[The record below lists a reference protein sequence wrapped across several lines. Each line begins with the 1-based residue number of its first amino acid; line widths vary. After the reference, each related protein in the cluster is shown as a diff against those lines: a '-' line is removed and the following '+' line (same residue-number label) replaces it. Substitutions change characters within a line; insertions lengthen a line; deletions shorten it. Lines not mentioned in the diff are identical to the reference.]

1 MTNYQLTYTRFSEA
15 SILVQWPQKIAPEI
29 LADML
34 AFKNNLLNSEHSSIL
49 QITNA
54 YSSILIT
61 YRDYISNFESE
72 ITFLKTKYASRQNLE
87 KQDSKLW
94 KIPAC
99 YDSHF
104 ALDLEE
110 ISNEKQLSPS
120 EIIKLHVDAVYNVY
134 FIGFLPGFL
143 YLGGLNERL
152 FMPRKKSPRQ
162 HVEKGAVAIGGEQT
176 GVYPNASPGGWN
188 IIGNSPLNFFNIDL
202 ETPCF
207 ATAGD
212 HIQFVAV
219 DFKTHQEILVE
230 VQNGTYSIES
240 EVADG

>member
-1 MTNYQLTYTRFSEA
+1 MTNFQLTYTRFSET
-15 SILVQWPQKIAPEI
+15 SILVQWPERIAPEI
-29 LADML
+29 LDDLL
-34 AFKNNLLNSEHSSIL
+34 AFKNHLWYIAPPSIL

-61 YRDYISNFESE
+61 YSAYISNYEE
-72 ITFLKTKYASRQNLE
+72 NILFLKNSYASKPNLE
-87 KQDSKLW
+87 KQSKTLW
-94 KIPAC
+94 KIPVC
-99 YDSHF
+99 YDRHF
-104 ALDLEE
+104 ALDLEAL
-110 ISNEKQLSPS
+110 SNEKHLSSS
-120 EIIKLHVDAVYNVY
+120 ELITLHSEALYTIY

-162 HVEKGAVAIGGEQT
+162 HIEKGAVAIGGEQT

-188 IIGNSPLNFFNIDL
+188 IIGNSPINFFNPDL

-212 HIQFVAV
+212 RIQFMAV
-219 DFKTHQEILVE
+219 DFKAHQDILVA

>member
-1 MTNYQLTYTRFSEA
+1 MTNFQLTYTRFSET
-15 SILVQWPQKIAPEI
+15 SILIQWPEKIAPEI
-29 LADML
+29 LDDML
-34 AFKNNLLNSEHSSIL
+34 VFKNHVLHIAPPSIL

-61 YRDYISNFESE
+61 YRAYISNYEDE
-72 ITFLKTKYASRQNLE
+72 ILFLKNSYASKRNLE
-87 KQDSKLW
+87 KQSKTLW
-94 KIPAC
+94 KIPVC
-99 YDSHF
+99 YDRLF

-110 ISNEKQLSPS
+110 LSNEKNLSSS
-120 EIIKLHVDAVYNVY
+120 EIIKLHSEAVYSVY

-143 YLGGLNERL
+143 YLGGLNKRL
-152 FMPRKKSPRQ
+152 FMPRKKSPR
-162 HVEKGAVAIGGEQT
+162 HHIDKGAVAIGGEQT

-188 IIGNSPLNFFNIDL
+188 IIGNSPINFFNSDL

-212 HIQFVAV
+212 RIQFIPV
-219 DFKTHQEILVE
+219 DIETHQDILVA